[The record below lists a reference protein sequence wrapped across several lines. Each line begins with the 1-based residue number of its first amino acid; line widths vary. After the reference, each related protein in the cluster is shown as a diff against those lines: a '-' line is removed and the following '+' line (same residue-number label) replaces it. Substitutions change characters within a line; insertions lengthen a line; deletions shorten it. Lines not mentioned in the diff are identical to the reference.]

1 MDRTEL
7 VPAAAGMRLTDMVP
21 PTLGQML
28 LGTEGLALLRLAATN
43 DAVARSARVTEIRD
57 LVARYD
63 AELAAP
69 LGTPEYDLLA
79 GYRLWSQTYD
89 APLRLFPVEEPTVH
103 RLLDVLPPG
112 RVLDAACGT
121 GRHSAWLAARGH
133 EVVGVDASPDMLA
146 KARAKL
152 PDSQFEL
159 GDLAALPLSD
169 CSMDA
174 ALCALA
180 LVHLQDVRPAFAELA
195 RVVRPG
201 GRIVISDVHPF
212 LVALGW
218 QAQFR
223 TADGAT
229 GFVRLNAH
237 LASDYAHAAAG
248 AGLRVVNFYEPPLPA
263 DSAVTVAQGHIPEAN
278 AAAWAGLPGVIVWD
292 LAKA

>member
-1 MDRTEL
+1 VRRASHGT
-7 VPAAAGMRLTDMVP
+7 AGEVAMMP

-28 LGTEGLALLRLAATN
+28 LGTEGLALLRLAATD
-43 DAVARSARVTEIRD
+43 DAAARDARVAEIRS

-63 AELAAP
+63 AELSAP
-69 LGTPEYDLLA
+69 LGTPEYGLQA
-79 GYRLWSQTYD
+79 GYRLWSATYD
-89 APLRLFPVEEPTVH
+89 APLRLFPVEEPVV
-103 RLLDVLPPG
+103 RALLATWPAG

-121 GRHSAWLAARGH
+121 GRYSEWLAAHGH

-152 PDSQFEL
+152 PQARFEV
-159 GDLAALPLSD
+159 GDLAALPLPDASV
-169 CSMDA
+169 DA

-180 LVHLQDVRPAFAELA
+180 LVHLPDLRPALAELA

-201 GRIVISDVHPF
+201 GRVVVSDVHPF

-223 TADGAT
+223 TAAGGA
-229 GFVRLNAH
+229 GFIRLHRH
-237 LASDYAHAAAG
+237 LPSSYAQAAAAAG
-248 AGLRVVNFYEPPLPA
+248 LAVADLFEPALPA
-263 DSAVTVAQGHIPEAN
+263 ASAVTVAQDPIPEAN

-292 LAKA
+292 LVKLRAP